1 MNTKA
6 EKLNAEKESNAG
18 RIENYRNR
26 IASLQESIR
35 KLVARNKEIDS
46 ELVDISDESLLALVK
61 EAGYDSPEK
70 FRDLINSLRQK
81 SKPAKHFEDIPGE
94 DFSDS
99 EE

>member
-6 EKLNAEKESNAG
+6 EKLSAEKESNAG

-35 KLVARNKEIDS
+35 KLVARNKEIES

-70 FRDLINSLRQK
+70 FRNLINSLKQK
-81 SKPAKHFEDIPGE
+81 PKTAQFYEDISGE

>member
-6 EKLNAEKESNAG
+6 EKLSAEKESNAE
-18 RIENYRNR
+18 RIENYRNK

-35 KLVARNKEIDS
+35 KLVARNEEIES

-70 FRDLINSLRQK
+70 FRDLIDSLRQK
-81 SKPAKHFEDIPGE
+81 TKPAQYFEDISGE
-94 DFSDS
+94 DFSDF